1 MDKQI
6 VVVTPLQRY
15 AKSTF
20 NPADTHG
27 KYLRDFVNALK
38 TICADYG
45 VTCVDL
51 YSNSKFHMNDAEFR
65 KIYVP
70 DGTHPNA
77 IGTDRYV
84 ENGIFPALD
93 GLWLYRDIDK
103 DGD

>member
-6 VVVTPLQRY
+6 IVVTPLQRY
-15 AKSTF
+15 GNAF
-20 NPADTHG
+20 NPADTNG
-27 KYLRDFVNALK
+27 KHLRDFVNALK

-45 VTCVDL
+45 VPCVDL

-65 KIYVP
+65 KVYVP

-84 ENGIFPALD
+84 ENGIFPTLD
-93 GLWLYRDIDK
+93 RLWLYRDSDVV
-103 DGD
+103 